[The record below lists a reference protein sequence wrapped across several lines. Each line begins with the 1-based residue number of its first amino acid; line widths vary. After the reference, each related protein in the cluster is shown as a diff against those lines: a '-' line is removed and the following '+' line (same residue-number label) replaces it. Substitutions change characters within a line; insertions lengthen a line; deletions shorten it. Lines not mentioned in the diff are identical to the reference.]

1 MKPGEVRTVPF
12 NLIDSEIGESWP
24 IPITVIHGIRPG
36 PTVTLL
42 GAIHGNEL
50 VGPQALTFMQS
61 NQILGSE
68 KAIDVNTM
76 SGTLRIVP
84 IVNLPGYRT
93 RTRYTPDGR
102 DLNRYFPGKS
112 RGNTTQRIARRI
124 WNKIIKSSDYVIDL
138 HSAASGRTNLPHIRV
153 NLAHPKSSML
163 ARSFGT
169 EVLLDG
175 RGPRGSLRR
184 VSNKF
189 EIGCITFEG
198 GGANSIDSDAVQ
210 IATYGILNV
219 LRSLRM
225 IPGYPSSPRFRLLAS
240 GSVWIRSDHGVLLDV
255 LAPVGSLIESDEV
268 VATVTDPEHARESVE
283 IRAPSRGLLIGM
295 ATHPFVTAG
304 TPIGHLLPL
313 KKGLSTIKS
322 RLDEDDVLML
332 SGILEDPIWRE
343 EETEDIDVQ
352 TIDVKSPDGWAS
364 VDDSML
370 EEEDD

>member
-24 IPITVIHGIRPG
+24 IPITVIHGVRPG

-112 RGNTTQRIARRI
+112 GGNTTQRIARRI

-138 HSAASGRTNLPHIRV
+138 HSAASGRTNLPHIRA
-153 NLAHPKSSML
+153 NLAHPK
-163 ARSFGT
+163 
-169 EVLLDG
+169 
-175 RGPRGSLRR
+175 R
-184 VSNKF
+184 VA
-189 EIGCITFEG
+189 C
-198 GGANSIDSDAVQ
+198 
-210 IATYGILNV
+210 
-219 LRSLRM
+219 
-225 IPGYPSSPRFRLLAS
+225 
-240 GSVWIRSDHGVLLDV
+240 
-255 LAPVGSLIESDEV
+255 
-268 VATVTDPEHARESVE
+268 
-283 IRAPSRGLLIGM
+283 
-295 ATHPFVTAG
+295 
-304 TPIGHLLPL
+304 
-313 KKGLSTIKS
+313 
-322 RLDEDDVLML
+322 
-332 SGILEDPIWRE
+332 
-343 EETEDIDVQ
+343 
-352 TIDVKSPDGWAS
+352 
-364 VDDSML
+364 
-370 EEEDD
+370 